1 MAVLTGIDALNTAL
15 SPVLG
20 ADKALDKER
29 GFYMGLSLGG
39 ITGSLT
45 FASAPELQGAA
56 LFVAGSSYA
65 EIVTYGLFGVL
76 FNDVMQREPV
86 EAAVVLAMLQT
97 LLGGADPASYA
108 RHVEQNDKPPRPVL
122 FMQAVDDPIII
133 MSANDRLARAFGA
146 DLIEPSDH
154 AVAGMAAVN
163 LPGADNFAWQ
173 SGGDKA
179 TRVLIHHPM
188 AEVPKS
194 DRHGALIVQNYSQE
208 TVAHCFAKILET
220 GSCEVIDS
228 GFVSH

>member
-1 MAVLTGIDALNTAL
+1 
-15 SPVLG
+15 
-20 ADKALDKER
+20 
-29 GFYMGLSLGG
+29 
-39 ITGSLT
+39 
-45 FASAPELQGAA
+45 
-56 LFVAGSSYA
+56 
-65 EIVTYGLFGVL
+65 
-76 FNDVMQREPV
+76 
-86 EAAVVLAMLQT
+86 
-97 LLGGADPASYA
+97 
-108 RHVEQNDKPPRPVL
+108 
-122 FMQAVDDPIII
+122 
-133 MSANDRLARAFGA
+133 
-146 DLIEPSDH
+146 
-154 AVAGMAAVN
+154 MAAVN